1 MAGHQRSARILCVR
15 FAEQLLDAECPG
27 NADRDAVVVAA
38 ASVLNGFHEAL
49 TPMVGSAGYE
59 VLLGRATILV
69 ARRYEGLGPL
79 ATGYAEPPTR
89 EEMEAAFPDEAAAA
103 RGVAAA
109 LVCEMLSYMAR
120 LLDWP
125 LALSLLRPRW
135 PAVVD
140 RYDAGDFDD
149 PPSPPRG

>member
-27 NADRDAVVVAA
+27 YVDRGAVVGAAVA
-38 ASVLNGFHEAL
+38 VLNGFHEAL
-49 TPMVGSAGYE
+49 TPLVGSAGWE

-79 ATGYAEPPTR
+79 VIPKAEPLSR
-89 EEMEAAFPDEAAAA
+89 EEVEAALPAEAAAA
-103 RGVAAA
+103 RDVAAA
-109 LVCEMLSYMAR
+109 LVCEILSYMAR
-120 LLDWP
+120 LVDWP

-149 PPSPPRG
+149 PSSPPQR